1 VSAPGRL
8 SRVCAKKGSTPHPR
22 YTPRSAAW
30 SASCCTVAATRHW
43 ASAIVT
49 ARRARAAADVAP
61 AAATARRV
69 WPAACAS
76 GVAQQL
82 GWDQAGVAAVC
93 AGQRPLVMVRHNQRQ
108 LRHNDAVGASHAHLG
123 ACTTRR
129 GRPGRAIDATKCLGA
144 LLCLCFRPDGVVPG
158 AAATSPRPGLC
169 KVERALPVSH
179 PGPCS
184 A

>member
-1 VSAPGRL
+1 MVVGTLGAHRALVAAVAKHLGETEYLMGGERAGPFVEGVRSERL
-8 SRVCAKKGSTPHPR
+8 DPPPAVHSEVGVVERLV
-22 YTPRSAAW
+22 Y
-30 SASCCTVAATRHW
+30 TVAATRQW

-61 AAATARRV
+61 AASNARRV

-108 LRHNDAVGASHAHLG
+108 LRHNDAVGASHAHL
-123 ACTTRR
+123 
-129 GRPGRAIDATKCLGA
+129 DAAVRLHHQEG
-144 LLCLCFRPDGVVPG
+144 
-158 AAATSPRPGLC
+158 
-169 KVERALPVSH
+169 
-179 PGPCS
+179 
-184 A
+184 